1 MSELQFL
8 QLKIGTGFTLVLESY
23 QNHRYKQ

>member
-8 QLKIGTGFTLVLESY
+8 QPQVRPGT
-23 QNHRYKQ
+23 KQ